1 MRTFFRGKEGH
12 SLLVTHNE
20 DYGFARNLAG
30 LRLVWLPL
38 SVGSVVATWLGYAIA
53 GAGLFWGLM
62 ATAILLVCLVLLRAL
77 PGYAGYVRQ
86 RADRYAESFFGMLT
100 GVDLILRNGK
110 IQGE

>member
-1 MRTFFRGKEGH
+1 MKGK
-12 SLLVTHNE
+12 
-20 DYGFARNLAG
+20 
-30 LRLVWLPL
+30 
-38 SVGSVVATWLGYAIA
+38 WLGYAIA

-77 PGYAGYVRQ
+77 PGYVRQ

-110 IQGE
+110 IQEE